1 MSLSTDHNRPVIV
14 LESYL
19 PKRENGRI
27 TNSGYRKLCGGR
39 AKFKSWSTEYDG
51 EEAYASAVVERPNG
65 GVGVV
70 TAESIVF
77 ADNEEVSV
85 DFDPHRYTHE
95 ELVKLELIKE

>member
-1 MSLSTDHNRPVIV
+1 MTLSTDHNRPVIV
-14 LESYL
+14 LAPYL
-19 PKRENGRI
+19 PKREMGTF
-27 TNSGYRKLCGGR
+27 TNTGYRKFHDGH